1 MGFWD
6 KVGGKVGGAAKW
18 ITDPKQLLTAAGFAL
33 GGPVGAGI
41 GRSVGGMVPQSV
53 GPVPWG
59 ALGADT
65 DEFRQSTLADGL
77 QWGDVG
83 QAGKDFVSGYSAG
96 RVGQQIPGIQD
107 LEGAFGGGGGAFGG
121 DPGALPG
128 GSGALQPDTA
138 ITNTMGAPPPGYG
151 QPGAIPQ
158 PSAPTF
164 SPLQPDTAI
173 TNTMGAPPPG
183 YGQPGAIPQPSAPTF
198 SRYFPLQPDT
208 AITNTMGGAPPPT
221 PQAPGFA
228 PSPYPSDIGR
238 AAPGYGYGS
247 GADFGNVG
255 IPGQM
260 QPTAPPSLVEA
271 MGNQGGTMFPENM
284 GSSAPLGGVDYGG
297 GRRTAQNFTDQRLL
311 EKTVDQGKG
320 FWGGMSGIEKIYAM
334 NALASAGA
342 GIAGSFGGGTKGIGQ
357 GGTNLLGDMG
367 LFSPT
372 QRRQVSSFDDW
383 RSRR

>member
-164 SPLQPDTAI
+164 S
-173 TNTMGAPPPG
+173 
-183 YGQPGAIPQPSAPTF
+183 
-198 SRYFPLQPDT
+198 PLQPDT